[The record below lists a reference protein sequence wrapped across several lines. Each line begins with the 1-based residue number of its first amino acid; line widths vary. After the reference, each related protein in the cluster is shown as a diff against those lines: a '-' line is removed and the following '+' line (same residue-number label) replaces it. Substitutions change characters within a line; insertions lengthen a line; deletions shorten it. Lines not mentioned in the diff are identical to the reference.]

1 MQPHYQYYEDKLMNN
16 KVFLLSALIFT
27 ASAAVNVSYAD
38 SDRHHDLHLNKK
50 TTALLITDPQN
61 DFLSETGVA
70 YGLVKDNLKS
80 VGTIRNI
87 DKLFKAAK
95 NSHFSVFVSPHLYYP
110 HDDKWKNRGAL
121 QKTIHEINMFKVS
134 HPINHTNFDG
144 SGADFLAQYK
154 KYIYDGQ
161 TTITSPH
168 KVYGPESND
177 LVLQLRKQGIQTVLV
192 AGMAANLCTDS
203 HMRELMEQGFN
214 VIMVKDAVGAPGEA
228 AYQAALTNYSLI
240 ANAVVTTKKAIEMMD
255 D

>member
-1 MQPHYQYYEDKLMNN
+1 MNN
-16 KVFLLSALIFT
+16 KTLLLSTILF
-27 ASAAVNVSYAD
+27 ASSTAVNLTYAD
-38 SDRHHDLHLNKK
+38 SDRSDQIHLDKD

-80 VGTIRNI
+80 VGTIKNI
-87 DKLFKAAK
+87 NSLFKAAK
-95 NSHFSVFVSPHLYYP
+95 NSNFPVFVSPHLYYP

-154 KYIYDGQ
+154 KYIYDGE

-168 KVYGPESND
+168 KIYGPESND

-192 AGMAANLCTDS
+192 GGMAANLCTDS
-203 HMRELMEQGFN
+203 HMRELMEQGFD
-214 VIMVKDAVGAPGEA
+214 VIMIKDAVGAPGKAAYEA
-228 AYQAALTNYSLI
+228 AMTNYALI
-240 ANAVVTTKKAIEMMD
+240 ANAVVSTKDAIEMMKD
-255 D
+255 